1 MNTLTVIVLPE
12 KDAWEQM
19 GVAFEQAMTGKRP
32 ADPFVFAFSSIEEL
46 ARVML
51 APNRLNIINAMAGA
65 GAMTIRELS
74 RRVHRDFKAV
84 YRDVQTMLS
93 AGVIE
98 NEGNKIIF
106 PFDAVHFDFMIE
118 HNVA

>member
-19 GVAFEQAMTGKRP
+19 GAAFEQAMTGKHP
-32 ADPFVFAFSSIEEL
+32 ASPFVFAFSSIEEL

-51 APNRLNIINAMAGA
+51 APNRLSIINTMAGA

-74 RRVHRDFKAV
+74 RRVQRDFKAV
-84 YRDVQTMLS
+84 HRDVQTMLN

-98 NEGNKIIF
+98 LEEGKIIF
-106 PFDAVHFDFMIE
+106 PFDAVHFDFRLE
-118 HNVA
+118 RNAA